1 MANRKPETTCPAAKF
16 QQMISGKYKLRI
28 LWSLKDGP
36 LRYGEIKNGLLV
48 GSEDTAEIAPWLLSR
63 ALKTLAQTGMIERKD
78 YKVGLPKVEYKLTT
92 TGKTFLPVIEVI
104 HKWGMRHLV
113 KAGADF
119 SVIMAV

>member
-48 GSEDTAEIAPWLLSR
+48 GSEGTAEIAPQGSQPR
-63 ALKTLAQTGMIERKD
+63 IKD
-78 YKVGLPKVEYKLTT
+78 
-92 TGKTFLPVIEVI
+92 
-104 HKWGMRHLV
+104 
-113 KAGADF
+113 AGAKQ
-119 SVIMAV
+119 A